1 MKKEPCRN
9 SALIRTKE
17 FEKVYACTV
26 WQGSGLGRELISY
39 ANVLLPAKRQSGL
52 HLITFFVEFTATF
65 KGRNKEN
72 KVWNKSKTNR
82 KASNSDSY
90 WNWSRINAFVLSST
104 DCMLSSEFVPK
115 KIYVN
120 LLSELFFYTTTN
132 KKHFIN
138 TFSSKHV
145 LVLL

>member
-90 WNWSRINAFVLSST
+90 WNWSRINAFVWVQPTACFRLSL
-104 DCMLSSEFVPK
+104 CQKKYML
-115 KIYVN
+115 IYCQN
-120 LLSELFFYTTTN
+120 C
-132 KKHFIN
+132 
-138 TFSSKHV
+138 FSIPQQIRNIS
-145 LVLL
+145 